1 MKLILN
7 SDVKSLGRKG
17 DVVDVAKGYARNY
30 LLPKKLAVVA
40 NSSNL
45 KFAEALREKREIQAV
60 ANNELAES
68 IKTALADAKIVISQ
82 NTTDEGTLYAAV
94 SNEQIVDAIKIS
106 SSDNNFFPLLK
117 TVFSGD
123 KPVIIS
129 TGLSNNKEIEDTLNY
144 ILSKCKNTNFKNEL
158 ALLHCVTA
166 YPVEHKYA
174 NLKSIKTIKD
184 NFNVTVGYSDHTLGI
199 NAAIAS
205 VALGARLIEKHFT
218 KDKSTLQISRYL
230 YWRPRFFFKQNF

>member
-94 SNEQIVDAIKIS
+94 SNEQIVDAIE
-106 SSDNNFFPLLK
+106 
-117 TVFSGD
+117 TFSGFRLEAEQID
-123 KPVIIS
+123 VE
-129 TGLSNNKEIEDTLNY
+129 NQVKEIG
-144 ILSKCKNTNFKNEL
+144 
-158 ALLHCVTA
+158 LH
-166 YPVEHKYA
+166 
-174 NLKSIKTIKD
+174 SIFI
-184 NFNVTVGYSDHTLGI
+184 VLG
-199 NAAIAS
+199 S
-205 VALGARLIEKHFT
+205 
-218 KDKSTLQISRYL
+218 
-230 YWRPRFFFKQNF
+230 

>member
-94 SNEQIVDAIKIS
+94 SNEQIVDAIE
-106 SSDNNFFPLLK
+106 
-117 TVFSGD
+117 TFSGFRLEAEQID
-123 KPVIIS
+123 VE
-129 TGLSNNKEIEDTLNY
+129 NQVKEIGLHSLSIVLGPDAKFETTLE
-144 ILSKCKNTNFKNEL
+144 IIPE
-158 ALLHCVTA
+158 
-166 YPVEHKYA
+166 
-174 NLKSIKTIKD
+174 
-184 NFNVTVGYSDHTLGI
+184 
-199 NAAIAS
+199 
-205 VALGARLIEKHFT
+205 T
-218 KDKSTLQISRYL
+218 K
-230 YWRPRFFFKQNF
+230 

>member
-1 MKLILN
+1 MCIRDSLN

-94 SNEQIVDAIKIS
+94 SNEQIVDAIE
-106 SSDNNFFPLLK
+106 
-117 TVFSGD
+117 TFSGFRLEAEQID
-123 KPVIIS
+123 VE
-129 TGLSNNKEIEDTLNY
+129 NQVKEIGLHSISIVLGPDAKFETTLE
-144 ILSKCKNTNFKNEL
+144 IIPE
-158 ALLHCVTA
+158 
-166 YPVEHKYA
+166 
-174 NLKSIKTIKD
+174 
-184 NFNVTVGYSDHTLGI
+184 
-199 NAAIAS
+199 
-205 VALGARLIEKHFT
+205 T
-218 KDKSTLQISRYL
+218 K
-230 YWRPRFFFKQNF
+230 

>member
-94 SNEQIVDAIKIS
+94 SNEQIVDAIE
-106 SSDNNFFPLLK
+106 
-117 TVFSGD
+117 TFSGYRLEAEQID
-123 KPVIIS
+123 VE
-129 TGLSNNKEIEDTLNY
+129 NQVKEIGLHSISIVLGPDAKFETTLE
-144 ILSKCKNTNFKNEL
+144 IIPE
-158 ALLHCVTA
+158 
-166 YPVEHKYA
+166 
-174 NLKSIKTIKD
+174 
-184 NFNVTVGYSDHTLGI
+184 
-199 NAAIAS
+199 
-205 VALGARLIEKHFT
+205 T
-218 KDKSTLQISRYL
+218 K
-230 YWRPRFFFKQNF
+230 

>member
-94 SNEQIVDAIKIS
+94 SNEQIVDAIE
-106 SSDNNFFPLLK
+106 
-117 TVFSGD
+117 TFSGFRLEAEQID
-123 KPVIIS
+123 VE
-129 TGLSNNKEIEDTLNY
+129 NQVKEIGLHSISIVLGSDAKFETTLE
-144 ILSKCKNTNFKNEL
+144 IIPE
-158 ALLHCVTA
+158 
-166 YPVEHKYA
+166 
-174 NLKSIKTIKD
+174 
-184 NFNVTVGYSDHTLGI
+184 
-199 NAAIAS
+199 
-205 VALGARLIEKHFT
+205 T
-218 KDKSTLQISRYL
+218 K
-230 YWRPRFFFKQNF
+230 

>member
-17 DVVDVAKGYARNY
+17 DVVDVSKGYARNY

-94 SNEQIVDAIKIS
+94 SNEQIVDAIE
-106 SSDNNFFPLLK
+106 
-117 TVFSGD
+117 TFSGFRLEAEQID
-123 KPVIIS
+123 VE
-129 TGLSNNKEIEDTLNY
+129 NQVKEIGLHSVSIVLGPDAKFETTLE
-144 ILSKCKNTNFKNEL
+144 IIPE
-158 ALLHCVTA
+158 
-166 YPVEHKYA
+166 
-174 NLKSIKTIKD
+174 
-184 NFNVTVGYSDHTLGI
+184 
-199 NAAIAS
+199 
-205 VALGARLIEKHFT
+205 T
-218 KDKSTLQISRYL
+218 K
-230 YWRPRFFFKQNF
+230 

>member
-94 SNEQIVDAIKIS
+94 SNEQIVDAIE
-106 SSDNNFFPLLK
+106 
-117 TVFSGD
+117 TFSGFRLEAEQIE
-123 KPVIIS
+123 VE
-129 TGLSNNKEIEDTLNY
+129 NQVKEIGLHSISIVLGSDAKFETTLE
-144 ILSKCKNTNFKNEL
+144 IIPE
-158 ALLHCVTA
+158 
-166 YPVEHKYA
+166 
-174 NLKSIKTIKD
+174 
-184 NFNVTVGYSDHTLGI
+184 
-199 NAAIAS
+199 
-205 VALGARLIEKHFT
+205 T
-218 KDKSTLQISRYL
+218 K
-230 YWRPRFFFKQNF
+230 

>member
-45 KFAEALREKREIQAV
+45 KFAEALREKRGIQAV

-94 SNEQIVDAIKIS
+94 SNEQIVDAIE
-106 SSDNNFFPLLK
+106 
-117 TVFSGD
+117 TFSGFRLEAEQID
-123 KPVIIS
+123 VE
-129 TGLSNNKEIEDTLNY
+129 NQVKEIGLHSIFIVLGPDAKFETTLE
-144 ILSKCKNTNFKNEL
+144 IIPE
-158 ALLHCVTA
+158 
-166 YPVEHKYA
+166 
-174 NLKSIKTIKD
+174 
-184 NFNVTVGYSDHTLGI
+184 
-199 NAAIAS
+199 
-205 VALGARLIEKHFT
+205 T
-218 KDKSTLQISRYL
+218 K
-230 YWRPRFFFKQNF
+230 